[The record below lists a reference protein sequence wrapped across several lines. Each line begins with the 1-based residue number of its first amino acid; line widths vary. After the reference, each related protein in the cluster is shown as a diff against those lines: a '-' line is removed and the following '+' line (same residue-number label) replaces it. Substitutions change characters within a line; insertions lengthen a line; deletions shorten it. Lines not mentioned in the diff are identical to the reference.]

1 LWFNPAI
8 FNPIVM
14 VFIGGVLILNGI
26 LMRFLA
32 FFISFI

>member
-1 LWFNPAI
+1 
-8 FNPIVM
+8 M